1 MKNSLFIVC
10 LFLLQSGFLKGQI
23 LLTTPNGTVLR
34 TNAGTI
40 FQTPTVTIG
49 SQKWAYFTV
58 NVGVRIATNQEMGD
72 NGVIEKYCY
81 NNLEANCVTYGGLYQ
96 WAEAVQY
103 QNGATNTAFG
113 TPHVGTNGNVQGI
126 CPSGWHIPTD
136 AEWATLVATL
146 GGSAT
151 AGGKLKE
158 AGTVHWLDPNT
169 GANNSSGFTA
179 LPAGVRA
186 SGGTCV
192 GINQL
197 GYFWSSTESAAS
209 AAYYYKV
216 GWSGPT
222 ANRAS
227 SSKVDGQSVRCVM
240 D

>member
-1 MKNSLFIVC
+1 MKNSLLIVC
-10 LFLLQSGFLKGQI
+10 LILLQSGFLKGQI

-34 TNAGTI
+34 TNGGTI
-40 FQTPTVTIG
+40 FQTPVVTIG
-49 SQKWAYFTV
+49 SQKWTYFNL
-58 NVGVRIATNQEMGD
+58 NVGVRIAATSEMGN

-81 NNLEANCVTYGGLYQ
+81 NDLEANCVTYGGLYQ

-103 QNGATNTAFG
+103 QNGATNAAYG
-113 TPHVGTNGNVQGI
+113 TPHVGTNGNVRGI

-136 AEWATLVATL
+136 AEWATMVTYL
-146 GGSAT
+146 GGAT
-151 AGGKLKE
+151 VAGGKVKE
-158 AGTVHWLDPNT
+158 VGTVHWQDPNT
-169 GANNSSGFTA
+169 GADNSSGFTA
-179 LPAGVRA
+179 LPAGVRT
-186 SGGTCV
+186 SGGFWV

-209 AAYYYKV
+209 SAIYYKL
-216 GWSGPT
+216 GWPNAA